1 MDKTSRTDHFLV
13 CPLCFVAVV
22 YLTYQRFHTVVEVIS
37 ASMYT
42 AREDDL
48 EAAAY
53 KCYSF
58 MTFRK
63 RAAVWSSL
71 VSGSHADALMA
82 LISASLPQTSADTLL
97 GSDDQSS
104 DSFEFTQNN

>member
-1 MDKTSRTDHFLV
+1 M
-13 CPLCFVAVV
+13 
-22 YLTYQRFHTVVEVIS
+22 EVIS
-37 ASMYT
+37 ASMYS

-63 RAAVWSSL
+63 PAAVWSSL
-71 VSGSHADALMA
+71 TSGSHANAMMA
-82 LISASLPQTSADTLL
+82 LISASLPQTSADILL
-97 GSDDQSS
+97 GSEDQSS
-104 DSFEFTQNN
+104 DSFEFAWNN